1 MLCLAG
7 FIIGFN
13 NKKKAIAESKEEKNA
28 AAFDKDPDNEDNLNN
43 LQKANES
50 AYEEKDEISLDFPPT

>member
-50 AYEEKDEISLDFPPT
+50 AYEEKDKISLDFPPT